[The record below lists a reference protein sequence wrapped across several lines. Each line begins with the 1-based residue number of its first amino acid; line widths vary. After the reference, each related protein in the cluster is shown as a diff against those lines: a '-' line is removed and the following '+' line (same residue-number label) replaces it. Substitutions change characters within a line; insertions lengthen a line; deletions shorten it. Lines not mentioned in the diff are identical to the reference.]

1 MSGPNYTRDS
11 AQVEAHIASYF
22 AHKLHSVV
30 TDPRKTI
37 ATDEL
42 PLARIKR
49 IMKQDSSDPHPR
61 MICADAVPFMA
72 FAAQLFIG
80 HVTMIAWKNSTL
92 RAKRNTHQLK
102 DLKEAVVSSSKLD
115 FLIDVVDNFEDESSD
130 SQPNPLAT
138 GAAPIYRAPVV
149 PPRPMSQ
156 SLPAQM
162 SQSLP
167 AQHLNATAWGL
178 GRDPMLGTAA
188 AWDDEAHIHAHRQM
202 SSSAPPE
209 RALSPLHASQ
219 DHELLDLLME
229 EGSIEFN
236 FR

>member
-11 AQVEAHIASYF
+11 AQVEALIASYF

-49 IMKQDSSDPHPR
+49 IMKQDSCDPHPR
-61 MICADAVPFMA
+61 MVCADAVPFMA

-80 HVTMIAWKNSTL
+80 HVTMIAWINFTL
-92 RAKRNTHQLK
+92 RAKRNTLHLK

-115 FLIDVVDNFEDESSD
+115 FLIDVVDNFEDESSG
-130 SQPNPLAT
+130 SRPNLLA
-138 GAAPIYRAPVV
+138 GGAPVV
-149 PPRPMSQ
+149 PPRRMSQSLPANMSQ
-156 SLPAQM
+156 SLPAQD
-162 SQSLP
+162 
-167 AQHLNATAWGL
+167 LNAPAWGL
-178 GRDPMLGTAA
+178 GRDPMLGAAA
-188 AWDDEAHIHAHRQM
+188 AWDDEAPTHAHRQM

-219 DHELLDLLME
+219 DQLLDLLLE

-236 FR
+236 FH

>member
-11 AQVEAHIASYF
+11 AQVEALIASYF

-49 IMKQDSSDPHPR
+49 IMKQDSCDPHPR

-80 HVTMIAWKNSTL
+80 HVTMIAWINSTL
-92 RAKRNTHQLK
+92 RAKRNTLQLK

-115 FLIDVVDNFEDESSD
+115 FLIDVVDHFEEDESSG
-130 SQPNPLAT
+130 SRPNLLA
-138 GAAPIYRAPVV
+138 GGAPVV

-156 SLPAQM
+156 SLPAKM

-167 AQHLNATAWGL
+167 AQDLIAPAWGL
-178 GRDPMLGTAA
+178 GRDPMLGAAA
-188 AWDDEAHIHAHRQM
+188 AWDDETPTHAHWQM

-219 DHELLDLLME
+219 DQLLDLLME